1 MKKKFIY
8 IILALIGMSVGCEKQ
23 DWFSPEEVDAIRNG
37 YETQITSITFA
48 KNELLTQVGSLTSQ
62 IETLED
68 EITELETTSTT
79 QLQEIADLT
88 DAIEDLNTD
97 IGLLD
102 AEIVTLTESITSI
115 NTTNTEL
122 ESDISTLNTE
132 ITTLN
137 TTITSLQSDITDL
150 ETDVQSLQDFKNV
163 RAKLDEMVAATITDI
178 NLNSAIDSV
187 SIGLTSTSVS
197 PTVLRGLISTEAT
210 WLFNNAVKSGTT
222 SMTTNVST
230 FYDTSLDTNVVNF
243 RTLVE
248 ELTIA
253 WNTAKE
259 STLILWFIEFVKEF
273 ENL

>member
-48 KNELLTQVGSLTSQ
+48 KNELLTQVGTLTSQ

-163 RAKLDEMVAATITDI
+163 RTKLDEMIAATISDA

-248 ELTIA
+248 ELTTA

>member
-1 MKKKFIY
+1 MV
-8 IILALIGMSVGCEKQ
+8 MSVGCEKQ
-23 DWFSPEEVDAIRNG
+23 DWFSPEEVDAIRSG

-163 RAKLDEMVAATITDI
+163 RTKLDEMIAATISDA

-248 ELTIA
+248 ELTTA

>member
-1 MKKKFIY
+1 MV
-8 IILALIGMSVGCEKQ
+8 MSVGCEKQ
-23 DWFSPEEVDAIRNG
+23 DWFSPEEVDAIRSG
-37 YETQITSITFA
+37 YETQVTSLTFA
-48 KNELLTQVGSLTSQ
+48 KNELLSQVTTLTSQ

-102 AEIVTLTESITSI
+102 AEIVTLNESITNI

-163 RAKLDEMVAATITDI
+163 RTKLDEMIAATISDA

-230 FYDTSLDTNVVNF
+230 FYDTSTDTNVVNF

-248 ELTIA
+248 ELTTA

>member
-1 MKKKFIY
+1 MV
-8 IILALIGMSVGCEKQ
+8 MSVGCEKQ
-23 DWFSPEEVDAIRNG
+23 DWFSPEEVDAIRSG
-37 YETQITSITFA
+37 YETQVTSLTFA
-48 KNELLTQVGSLTSQ
+48 KNELLSQVTTLTSQ

-102 AEIVTLTESITSI
+102 AEIVTLTESITNI

-150 ETDVQSLQDFKNV
+150 ETDVQSLQDFKNI
-163 RAKLDEMVAATITDI
+163 RTKLDEMVAATITDA
-178 NLNSAIDSV
+178 NLNSAIDEV
-187 SIGLTSTSVS
+187 STGLTSTSVS

-230 FYDTSLDTNVVNF
+230 FYDTSTDTNVVNF

-248 ELTIA
+248 ELTTA
-253 WNTAKE
+253 WNSAKE

>member
-8 IILALIGMSVGCEKQ
+8 IILALMVMSVGCEKQ
-23 DWFSPEEVDAIRNG
+23 DWFSPEEVDAIRSG
-37 YETQITSITFA
+37 YETQVTSLTFA
-48 KNELLTQVGSLTSQ
+48 KNELLSQVTTLTSQ

-102 AEIVTLTESITSI
+102 AEIVTLTESITNI

-163 RAKLDEMVAATITDI
+163 RTKLDEMIAATISDA

-230 FYDTSLDTNVVNF
+230 FYDTSTDTNVVNF

-248 ELTIA
+248 ELTTA
-253 WNTAKE
+253 WNSAKE

>member
-122 ESDISTLNTE
+122 ESDISTLNAE

-163 RAKLDEMVAATITDI
+163 RAKLDEMVAATITDV

-248 ELTIA
+248 ELTTA

-259 STLILWFIEFVKEF
+259 STLILWFIEFIKEF

>member
-48 KNELLTQVGSLTSQ
+48 KNELLTQVGTLTSQ

-102 AEIVTLTESITSI
+102 AEIVTLTESITNI

-122 ESDISTLNTE
+122 ESDISTLNAE

-150 ETDVQSLQDFKNV
+150 ETDVLSLQDFKNV
-163 RAKLDEMVAATITDI
+163 RAKLDEMVAATITDV

-248 ELTIA
+248 ELTTA

>member
-37 YETQITSITFA
+37 YETQITSLTFA
-48 KNELLTQVGSLTSQ
+48 KNELLTQVGTLTSQ

-150 ETDVQSLQDFKNV
+150 ETDVLSLQDFKNV
-163 RAKLDEMVAATITDI
+163 RAKLDEMVVATITDL

-248 ELTIA
+248 ELTTA

>member
-163 RAKLDEMVAATITDI
+163 RTKLDEMIAATISDA

-243 RTLVE
+243 RTLVD
-248 ELTIA
+248 ELTTA

>member
-163 RAKLDEMVAATITDI
+163 RTKLDEMIAATISDA

-248 ELTIA
+248 ELTTA
-253 WNTAKE
+253 WNTTKE

>member
-48 KNELLTQVGSLTSQ
+48 KNELLTQVGTLTSQ

-79 QLQEIADLT
+79 QLQEITDLT

-102 AEIVTLTESITSI
+102 AEIVTLTESITNI

-150 ETDVQSLQDFKNV
+150 ETDVQSLQDFKNI
-163 RAKLDEMVAATITDI
+163 RTKLDEMVAATITDA
-178 NLNSAIDSV
+178 NLNSAIDEV
-187 SIGLTSTSVS
+187 STGLTSTSVS

-230 FYDTSLDTNVVNF
+230 FYDTSTDTNVVNF
-243 RTLVE
+243 RTLVD
-248 ELTIA
+248 ELTTA

>member
-1 MKKKFIY
+1 M
-8 IILALIGMSVGCEKQ
+8 
-23 DWFSPEEVDAIRNG
+23 
-37 YETQITSITFA
+37 
-48 KNELLTQVGSLTSQ
+48 
-62 IETLED
+62 
-68 EITELETTSTT
+68 
-79 QLQEIADLT
+79 
-88 DAIEDLNTD
+88 NTD

-102 AEIVTLTESITSI
+102 VEIVTLNESITNI

-163 RAKLDEMVAATITDI
+163 RTKLDEMIEPTISDF

-197 PTVLRGLISTEAT
+197 PTVLRGLISTEKKT

-230 FYDTSLDTNVVNF
+230 FYDTSTDTNVVNF

-248 ELTIA
+248 ELTTA
-253 WNTAKE
+253 WNSAKE